1 MGVFHREI
9 PILFFQLEEQIN
21 LEERKNKLKIL
32 NFFSLF
38 LIANNYYVIFTW
50 NPPLRAV
57 YPITETNTGNDTRLD
72 PGTYLDNFGSGS
84 VNPMK
89 NARGRIITTSQYK
102 N

>member
-1 MGVFHREI
+1 
-9 PILFFQLEEQIN
+9 
-21 LEERKNKLKIL
+21 
-32 NFFSLF
+32 
-38 LIANNYYVIFTW
+38 
-50 NPPLRAV
+50 LRAV

-84 VNPMK
+84 VSPIK